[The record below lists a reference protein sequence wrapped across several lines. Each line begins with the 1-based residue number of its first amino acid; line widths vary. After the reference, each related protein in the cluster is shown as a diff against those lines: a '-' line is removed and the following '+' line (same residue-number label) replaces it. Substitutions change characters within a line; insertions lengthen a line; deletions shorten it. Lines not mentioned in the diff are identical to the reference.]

1 MRQLYET
8 QEDLSSEAEVADYLS
23 KIWKCEMSKLPI
35 RYHLD
40 FVAQRGKNAVAFCEV
55 KVRNYSMEQ
64 IGKMGGYML
73 SLGKWSSAKQMCE
86 ASGLPFILVIKATDG
101 IWFSLI
107 DSFKPDSVI
116 VNGRTDR
123 DDWQDIEPCVLIK
136 QSRFKRI

>member
-8 QEDLSSEAEVADYLS
+8 QEDLSSEAEVANYLS

-86 ASGLPFILVIKATDG
+86 ASGLPFILIIKATDG

-123 DDWQDIEPCVLIK
+123 ADWQDIEPCVLIK
-136 QSRFKRI
+136 QSRFKQV

>member
-1 MRQLYET
+1 MRPIYET
-8 QEDLSSEAEVADYLS
+8 QEDLASEQGVAKHLA
-23 KIWKCEMSKLPI
+23 KVWRCEMSKLPI

-55 KVRNYSMEQ
+55 KVRTYSMEQ

-86 ASGLPFILVIKATDG
+86 ASGLPFILVVKAADG
-101 IWFSLI
+101 IWYAII

-116 VNGRTDR
+116 VNGRQDR
-123 DDWQDIEPCVLIK
+123 GDWQDIEPCVLIN
-136 QSRFKRI
+136 QSRFKKL

>member
-1 MRQLYET
+1 MRPLYET
-8 QEDLSSEAEVADYLS
+8 QEDLSSEAAVAEHLA

-55 KVRNYSMEQ
+55 KVRNYSMDQ

-86 ASGLPFILVIKATDG
+86 ASGLPFILVVKATDG
-101 IWFSLI
+101 IWFALI

-123 DDWQDIEPCVLIK
+123 SDWQDIEPCVLIK
-136 QSRFKRI
+136 QSRFKRV

>member
-8 QEDLSSEAEVADYLS
+8 QEDLSSEAEVANYLS

-86 ASGLPFILVIKATDG
+86 ASGLPFILIIKATDG

-123 DDWQDIEPCVLIK
+123 SDWQDIEPCVLIK
-136 QSRFKRI
+136 QSRFKQV

>member
-8 QEDLSSEAEVADYLS
+8 QEDLSSEAEVANYLS

>member
-8 QEDLSSEAEVADYLS
+8 QEDLSSEAEVANYLS

-86 ASGLPFILVIKATDG
+86 ASGLPFILVIKTTDG

>member
-123 DDWQDIEPCVLIK
+123 SDWQDIEPCVLIK
-136 QSRFKRI
+136 QSRFKQV

>member
-86 ASGLPFILVIKATDG
+86 ASGLPFILIIKATDG

>member
-107 DSFKPDSVI
+107 DSFRPDSVI

>member
-40 FVAQRGKNAVAFCEV
+40 FVAQRGRNAVAFCEV

-123 DDWQDIEPCVLIK
+123 ADWQDIEPCVLIK
-136 QSRFKRI
+136 QSRFKQI

>member
-8 QEDLSSEAEVADYLS
+8 QDNLNSERDVATHLE

-55 KVRNYSMEQ
+55 KVRTYSMEQ

-86 ASGLPFILVIKATDG
+86 ASGMPFILVVKTTDG
-101 IWFSLI
+101 IWYAI
-107 DSFKPDSVI
+107 IQSFEPDNVI
-116 VNGRTDR
+116 VNGRQDR
-123 DDWQDIEPCVLIK
+123 NDWQDIEPCVLIN